1 MEPQTGPT
9 AMTPTSPPPPSS
21 SPPGTSSRR
30 KPLLAAGAG
39 LVAVLAGVALIGR
52 GGEAK
57 EGPVETGPAAA
68 QASAKQGPAR
78 KTNTPS
84 PTGAP
89 SLPGE
94 EAKAPRFQETLCWKE
109 LERFN
114 EGVTIHNFR
123 QWAEPLLNSRDGLVR
138 DFLRERLT
146 ELIGKDPANA
156 LQVLSWSLDA
166 PGKPFG
172 VYLTA
177 VRDSEAVHQPQV
189 ATKLLD
195 MGLDNALPT
204 ERRAGILSALD
215 TQKRLAPAALD
226 KLTTFANDPV
236 SGEAGWA
243 AARTIARVMKR
254 EFKQNENIGPYMD
267 KLLTIGAQSPDEQ
280 IRYLGQ
286 MMPMHAAP
294 LLSAE
299 ETERFARI
307 LVGEGSEEGRDAA
320 AHNLSLSLDKGK
332 VLDLFAKT
340 FETEQSLCVKWALF
354 RFSART
360 AGKRALPVMANMA
373 TMDPRFQPIYQ
384 DFERLYASGILD
396 FVRLYNSLPNQDP
409 FSCLDRHE

>member
-1 MEPQTGPT
+1 M
-9 AMTPTSPPPPSS
+9 
-21 SPPGTSSRR
+21 
-30 KPLLAAGAG
+30 AGAG
-39 LVAVLAGVALIGR
+39 LVALLAGVALIGR

-57 EGPVETGPAAA
+57 EGPAETAPPGA
-68 QASAKQGPAR
+68 QASAKQAPAQ
-78 KTNTPS
+78 K
-84 PTGAP
+84 TGAAAQAAAP
-89 SLPGE
+89 LAPGE
-94 EAKAPRFQETLCWKE
+94 EAKAPRFQETLCWKD

-114 EGVTIHNFR
+114 QGVNIHNFR

-138 DFLRERLT
+138 DFLKERLT
-146 ELIGKDPANA
+146 ELIGKDPAHA
-156 LQVLSWSLDA
+156 LEVLSWSLDA
-166 PGKPFG
+166 QGRSFG

-189 ATKLLD
+189 AAKLLD
-195 MGLDNALPT
+195 MGLDNALPA

-254 EFKQNENIGPYMD
+254 EFKQNANITPYMD

-299 ETERFARI
+299 ETERFAKI

-373 TMDPRFQPIYQ
+373 VQDPRFQPIYQ
-384 DFERLYASGILD
+384 DFERLYASGTLD
-396 FVRLYNSLPNQDP
+396 FVRLFNGLPNQDP

>member
-1 MEPQTGPT
+1 
-9 AMTPTSPPPPSS
+9 
-21 SPPGTSSRR
+21 
-30 KPLLAAGAG
+30 LLVAGAG
-39 LVAVLAGVALIGR
+39 LAALLAGVALLGR
-52 GGEAK
+52 GGDAK
-57 EGPVETGPAAA
+57 DGAAEPGSDAA

-78 KTNTPS
+78 KS
-84 PTGAP
+84 GSSGPTGAP
-89 SLPGE
+89 SAPGE
-94 EAKAPRFQETLCWKE
+94 QAKAPQFQATVCWKD

-114 EGVTIHNFR
+114 DGVTIHNFR

-138 DFLRERLT
+138 DFLKERLT

-156 LQVLSWSLDA
+156 LEVLSWSLDA
-166 PGKPFG
+166 QGKSFG

-195 MGLDNALPT
+195 MGLDNAIPA

-236 SGEAGWA
+236 AGEAGWA

-254 EFKQNENIGPYMD
+254 EFKQNANITPYMD

-294 LLSAE
+294 LLSPE
-299 ETERFARI
+299 ETERFAKI
-307 LVGEGSEEGRDAA
+307 LVGEGGEEGRDAA

-340 FETEQSLCVKWALF
+340 FETEQSVCVKWALF

-373 TMDPRFQPIYQ
+373 TQDPRFQPIYQ
-384 DFERLYASGILD
+384 DFERIYASGTLD
-396 FVRLYNSLPNQDP
+396 FVRVYNSLPNQDP
-409 FSCLDRHE
+409 FGCLDRHE

>member
-1 MEPQTGPT
+1 V
-9 AMTPTSPPPPSS
+9 
-21 SPPGTSSRR
+21 
-30 KPLLAAGAG
+30 AAGAG
-39 LVAVLAGVALIGR
+39 LLAVLAGVALIGR
-52 GGEAK
+52 GGSE
-57 EGPVETGPAAA
+57 ERPAGTDAATA
-68 QASAKQGPAR
+68 QAQAKQGPAK
-78 KTNTPS
+78 KTGTSGPAAPLAPGEQARAPQFS
-84 PTGAP
+84 PTV
-89 SLPGE
+89 
-94 EAKAPRFQETLCWKE
+94 CWQDM
-109 LERFN
+109 ERFN

-123 QWAEPLLNSRDGLVR
+123 EWAAPLLNSRDGLVR
-138 DFLRERLT
+138 DFLKERLT
-146 ELIGKDPANA
+146 ELIGKDPAHA
-156 LQVLSWSLDA
+156 LEVLNWSLDA
-166 PGKPFG
+166 QGKPFG
-172 VYLTA
+172 VYLMA

-189 ATKLLD
+189 AAKLMD
-195 MGLDNALPT
+195 MGLDNTIPA

-254 EFKQNENIGPYMD
+254 EFKQNANITPYMD

-294 LLSAE
+294 LLDAA
-299 ETERFARI
+299 ETERFAKI
-307 LVGEGSEEGRDAA
+307 LVGEGNEDGRDAA
-320 AHNLSLSLDKGK
+320 AHNLSLSLDKAK

-373 TMDPRFQPIYQ
+373 AMDPRFQGIYQ
-384 DFERLYASGILD
+384 DFANIYASGTLD

-409 FSCLDRHE
+409 FNCLDRHE

>member
-1 MEPQTGPT
+1 
-9 AMTPTSPPPPSS
+9 MTPTSPPPPSS
-21 SPPGTSSRR
+21 SPPGPSGRR

-39 LVAVLAGVALIGR
+39 LAALLAGVALIGR

-57 EGPVETGPAAA
+57 EGPGETGPAAA

-78 KTNTPS
+78 KTGAPG
-84 PTGAP
+84 PTGMP

-94 EAKAPRFQETLCWKE
+94 EAKAPRFETTTCWKD

-114 EGVTIHNFR
+114 QGVTLHNFR

-138 DFLRERLT
+138 DFLKERLT

-156 LQVLSWSLDA
+156 LEVLSWSLDA
-166 PGKPFG
+166 QGRPFG
-172 VYLTA
+172 VYLMA

-195 MGLDNALPT
+195 MGLDNAIPS

-254 EFKQNENIGPYMD
+254 EFKQNADIGSYMD

-294 LLSAE
+294 LLGPE
-299 ETERFARI
+299 ETERFAKI
-307 LVGEGSEEGRDAA
+307 LVGEGNVDGRDAA
-320 AHNLSLSLDKGK
+320 AHNLSLSHDKAK
-332 VLDLFAKT
+332 VLDLFSKT

-373 TMDPRFQPIYQ
+373 TMDPRFQGIYQ
-384 DFERLYASGILD
+384 DFERIYASGALD
-396 FVRLYNSLPNQDP
+396 FVRVYNSLPNQDP
-409 FSCLDRHE
+409 FNCLDRHE